1 MKSVPFIKY
10 SALLVLALT
19 LFASL
24 TQAAPAAGA
33 TSSLEFR
40 NAMRKLWE
48 DHIVY
53 TRLYIIS
60 AAANL
65 PDKEANA
72 QRLLQNQTDI
82 GNAIKPFYGDDAG
95 NQLTALLKDHIL
107 GAVELLSA
115 AKSGDNAKAEAAS
128 KKWYANADEIAI
140 FLNKANPKDFP
151 LDALKGEMKMHLD
164 ETLAEATAR
173 LQGKYAE
180 DIQAYDKVHGHI
192 LGLADALQS
201 GVMSQFPDKF
211 ETSTSPPEAE
221 LRVAMRKLWEDHITW
236 TRMYIVSVAA
246 GLPDAD
252 VTAQRLLQNQTDI
265 GNAIKPFYGEEAG
278 NQLTARLKEHILGA
292 TEVLAAAKAGDSAK
306 LEEASKKWYANGDD
320 IATFLNAANSKD
332 FPLDAMKHEMKMHL
346 DLTLAEASAYLKGDY
361 AASIQEYDK
370 VHEHILGMADA
381 LSSGIVAQFPAKFG
395 GQAPQVVPTTG
406 MPHDH
411 ETDSSLWLTLLVG
424 GTLAVAGLVIVK
436 ANLRA
441 NQ

>member
-115 AKSGDNAKAEAAS
+115 AKSGDSAKAEAAS

-151 LDALKGEMKMHLD
+151 LDVLKGEMKMHLD

-211 ETSTSPPEAE
+211 ESSTSPQEAE

-265 GNAIKPFYGEEAG
+265 GNALKPFYGEEAG
-278 NQLTARLKEHILGA
+278 NQLTALLKEHIRGA
-292 TEVLAAAKAGDSAK
+292 AEVLAAAKAGDNAK
-306 LEEASKKWYANGDD
+306 LEAANKKWYANGDD
-320 IATFLNAANSKD
+320 IAAFLNAANPKD
-332 FPLDAMKHEMKMHL
+332 FPLDAMKAEMKMHL
-346 DLTLAEASAYLKGDY
+346 NLTLAEASAQLKGDF
-361 AASIQEYDK
+361 AASIQDYDK
-370 VHEHILGMADA
+370 VHDHILGMADA
-381 LSSGIVAQFPAKFG
+381 LSAGIIAQFPAKFG

-411 ETDSSLWLTLLVG
+411 ETDTNLWLTLLVG
-424 GTLAVAGLVIVK
+424 GALACAGLVILK

-441 NQ
+441 N